1 MSDRATTGDN
11 EALPWLEAVD
21 DEDQPRGVSARKM
34 FAALL
39 MVGLAVAIIAAT
51 MFYLGRER
59 GGSGPPELI
68 RAEAGPYKIK
78 PTDPGGLDIAG
89 DSGTAFATGAGEDQD
104 SKLDVGRMNDPP
116 PQPPSTPAKIGEP
129 RKLLPNEVREPVG
142 PPPPPP
148 VAPVVPA
155 ATPTPPGSSGPA
167 IQLGAYG
174 STAKAETAWRMLSS
188 RFSAVG
194 GMAKQIVPYSGGF
207 RLRAGA
213 ASTDQAKAACA
224 AVTAGGENCFV
235 VR

>member
-1 MSDRATTGDN
+1 MDDRRTAGDT

-34 FAALL
+34 FAALV
-39 MVGLAVAIIAAT
+39 MVGIAVAIVVGTLFI
-51 MFYLGRER
+51 LGRES

-68 RAEAGPYKIK
+68 RAEAGPYKVR
-78 PTDPGGLDIAG
+78 PPDPGGLDVAG

-104 SKLDVGRMNDPP
+104 SKLDVGKMD
-116 PQPPSTPAKIGEP
+116 E
-129 RKLLPNEVREPVG
+129 
-142 PPPPPP
+142 PPPPAPEEGQPKKIPP
-148 VAPVVPA
+148 NETKEPVPP
-155 ATPTPPGSSGPA
+155 PTPPDVTPAVPGAAGPTV
-167 IQLGAYG
+167 QLGAYG

-188 RFSAVG
+188 RFPAVA

-213 ASTDQAKAACA
+213 ASAEQARAACA

>member
-1 MSDRATTGDN
+1 MDDRAISGDS

-34 FAALL
+34 LAALL
-39 MVGLAVAIIAAT
+39 MVGLAVAIIAGT
-51 MFYLGRER
+51 TFYLGRQS

-68 RAEAGPYKIK
+68 RAEAGPYKVR
-78 PTDPGGLDIAG
+78 PDDPGGLDVAG

-104 SKLDVGRMNDPP
+104 AQLDVNKLD
-116 PQPPSTPAKIGEP
+116 E
-129 RKLLPNEVREPVG
+129 
-142 PPPPPP
+142 PPPPLPEEGPPKKIPPNETKEPYVPP
-148 VAPVVPA
+148 VAPE
-155 ATPTPPGSSGPA
+155 TPPAGQPGAAGAAGPTV
-167 IQLGAYG
+167 QLGAYG

-188 RFSAVG
+188 RFPAVAA
-194 GMAKQIVPYSGGF
+194 MSKQIVPFSGGY

-213 ASTDQAKAACA
+213 ASAAEAKAACA